1 MEFTGRIRSK
11 TAENCKPSEQWTD
24 EFIRFECYQGK
35 GIKGVKAIGCVPT
48 NKPDGVVIKPGASF
62 NEQYFTYKCIQ
73 TGEAVSYKIQS
84 CRDFAG
90 KPLLV
95 DQTKTAPDGRVWK
108 CYKDAKGDVKMS
120 RTKGEGWLRAE
131 GEIVRFRAEM
141 GGQGTVEGT
150 AFDGKVEKVVGK
162 GAMVWC
168 KQDKKMSYIEA
179 YEVTCTMNGEKIK
192 DNQKYTCP
200 LNDVYM
206 CKFAKIKKIGCMFEG
221 KFHKIGLMLSGK
233 KIVLC
238 NNGPGTT
245 DFGAITGCAMPDKTI
260 KPFFQDWVEGTSVW
274 RCIYLVNEKKK
285 LVKAVVDGRGC
296 SHNGGLVLKYY
307 VIVEND
313 KPLKCASLAPK
324 KGYAMRDLT
333 SEEMADW
340 KKTRDINAVDVF
352 GGVGGGSSGS
362 QIRTLVQS
370 KNAPKPPAIKQ
381 PPVKPSA
388 KPVAKPAAKPPGK
401 PAVKPAAKPAAKP
414 DIPAL
419 TVENKMDYNEALLDL
434 INESQNTVEL
444 LGDDD
449 IKDAIANMG
458 DLDGFKTGA
467 DDGTT
472 EDGATNGAK
481 IEAVHDVHTSDLSSP
496 LSGADARVVP
506 SHSLSDG
513 AKNGESSGPDT
524 GANSDPNDDGTKDGV
539 DIDIVP
545 VAGANN
551 SVNDDNS
558 ILSTLLCICQCICLA
573 SHLVNIYHA
582 LNKIYLLRSTCFSLL
597 ATGIFMHCAQTGLMT
612 TISVDLFISIVFPLR
627 HGLFRILPYL
637 ILLSLP
643 TLIYGTTVIALAAA
657 TMDQSSIADMQHAT
671 GTAESNRV

>member
-1 MEFTGRIRSK
+1 
-11 TAENCKPSEQWTD
+11 
-24 EFIRFECYQGK
+24 YQGK

-120 RTKGEGWLRAE
+120 RTKEGGCVLK
-131 GEIVRFRAEM
+131 GKSYDF
-141 GGQGTVEGT
+141 GQKWVDKEPLK

-179 YEVTCTMNGEKIK
+179 YGCMTLAGNALAHGGYAGVGNNFVKCIIDLKADPKGDNPSKTVSLKIIDEKEVTCTMNGEKIK

-458 DLDGFKTGA
+458 
-467 DDGTT
+467 
-472 EDGATNGAK
+472 
-481 IEAVHDVHTSDLSSP
+481 
-496 LSGADARVVP
+496 
-506 SHSLSDG
+506 
-513 AKNGESSGPDT
+513 
-524 GANSDPNDDGTKDGV
+524 
-539 DIDIVP
+539 
-545 VAGANN
+545 
-551 SVNDDNS
+551 
-558 ILSTLLCICQCICLA
+558 
-573 SHLVNIYHA
+573 
-582 LNKIYLLRSTCFSLL
+582 
-597 ATGIFMHCAQTGLMT
+597 
-612 TISVDLFISIVFPLR
+612 
-627 HGLFRILPYL
+627 
-637 ILLSLP
+637 
-643 TLIYGTTVIALAAA
+643 
-657 TMDQSSIADMQHAT
+657 
-671 GTAESNRV
+671 

>member
-1 MEFTGRIRSK
+1 MI
-11 TAENCKPSEQWTD
+11 TAEAEK
-24 EFIRFECYQGK
+24 R
-35 GIKGVKAIGCVPT
+35 CVPT
-48 NKPDGVVIKPGASF
+48 NKPDGAVIKPGASF

-95 DQTKTAPDGRVWK
+95 DQTRTAPDGRVWK

-120 RTKGEGWLRAE
+120 RTKGEGWLRTE

-141 GGQGTVEGT
+141 GGQRTVEGM

-168 KQDKKMSYIEA
+168 KQDKKRSYIEA
-179 YEVTCTMNGEKIK
+179 YGCMTLAGNALAHGGYAGVGNNFVKCIIDLKADPKGDNPSKTVSLKIVDEKEVTCTMNGEKIK

-206 CKFAKIKKIGCMFEG
+206 CKFANIKKIGCMFEG

-245 DFGAITGCAMPDKTI
+245 DFGAITGCTMPDKTI
-260 KPFFQDWVEGTSVW
+260 KPFFQDWVDGTSVW

-333 SEEMADW
+333 PEELADW
-340 KKTRDINAVDVF
+340 KKKRDRNAVDVF
-352 GGVGGGSSGS
+352 GSMGGGSSGKLG
-362 QIRTLVQS
+362 QIRTLTQS

-388 KPVAKPAAKPPGK
+388 KPAAK
-401 PAVKPAAKPAAKP
+401 PAVKPPVNPAAKP
-414 DIPAL
+414 VVKPAVKPPVKPIAKPAL
-419 TVENKMDYNEALLDL
+419 TVESKIDYNEALLDL
-434 INESQNTVEL
+434 INESQNNAEL
-444 LGDDD
+444 LGDGD
-449 IKDAIANMG
+449 IKDAIALS
-458 DLDGFKTGA
+458 DLEDLQIGTN
-467 DDGTT
+467 DGTS
-472 EDGATNGAK
+472 EDATNNGAK
-481 IEAVHDVHTSDLSSP
+481 IEAVHDVHQSDLPRPKDGPS
-496 LSGADARVVP
+496 SGADAGVVTR
-506 SHSLSDG
+506 DG
-513 AKNGESSGPDT
+513 PTNGADPD
-524 GANSDPNDDGTKDGV
+524 ANLAPNDDGSKDGV

-551 SVNDDNS
+551 SVNDDNRIKVDENRFGS
-558 ILSTLLCICQCICLA
+558 ST
-573 SHLVNIYHA
+573 
-582 LNKIYLLRSTCFSLL
+582 T
-597 ATGIFMHCAQTGLMT
+597 
-612 TISVDLFISIVFPLR
+612 
-627 HGLFRILPYL
+627 
-637 ILLSLP
+637 
-643 TLIYGTTVIALAAA
+643 
-657 TMDQSSIADMQHAT
+657 
-671 GTAESNRV
+671 